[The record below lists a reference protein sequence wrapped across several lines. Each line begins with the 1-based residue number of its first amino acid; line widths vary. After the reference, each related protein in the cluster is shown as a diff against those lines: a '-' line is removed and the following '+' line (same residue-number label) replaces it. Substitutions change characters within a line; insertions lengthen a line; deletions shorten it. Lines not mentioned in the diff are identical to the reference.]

1 MKTTRE
7 TIVRVSFQLFLRKS
21 FKEVTIKEIV
31 ENAGVSQGAF
41 FHYFKTKDELFLEI
55 VENSLQT
62 MLDMHFTKFDNSS
75 LYKYYHDYIEWLT
88 GEGRDFDLNYFSLFF
103 DALKLFPH
111 FREKLAKIQQAEL
124 DAWMKV
130 IHGAKSIGEIQTT
143 MSAEQIAKMF
153 VSTSDGIGIRSI
165 LVGTDGPSMKR
176 TLMELW
182 DGIYLELKA

>member
-7 TIVRVSFQLFLRKS
+7 TIIRVSFQLFLRKS

-55 VENSLQT
+55 VENALQT
-62 MLDMHFTKFDNSS
+62 VLEVHLSKLDRSS
-75 LYKYYHDYIEWLT
+75 LHNYYHDYIEWLT

-111 FREKLAKIQQAEL
+111 FREKLAETQQEEL
-124 DAWMKV
+124 DAWVKV
-130 IHGAKSIGEIQTT
+130 IHVAKSKVK
-143 MSAEQIAKMF
+143 S
-153 VSTSDGIGIRSI
+153 
-165 LVGTDGPSMKR
+165 
-176 TLMELW
+176 
-182 DGIYLELKA
+182 

>member
-41 FHYFKTKDELFLEI
+41 FHYFRTKDELFLEI

-62 MLDMHFTKFDNSS
+62 VLDVHFNKFNHDS

-111 FREKLAKIQQAEL
+111 FREKFAEIQQAEL
-124 DAWMKV
+124 DAWIKV
-130 IHGAKSIGEIQTT
+130 IHDARNNGEIRASTT
-143 MSAEQIAKMF
+143 DEQIAKMF
-153 VSTSDGIGIRSI
+153 VSSSDGIGIRSI
-165 LVGTDGPSMKR
+165 LVGTDSPSMKR
-176 TLMELW
+176 ALTELW
-182 DGIYLELKA
+182 DGIYLVLKA